1 MASDTGSS
9 TLPNPH
15 HRWRFFRAGGFDQ
28 VLLETG
34 ADLLAL
40 DTLDQKLWVALSCP
54 VAGIE
59 FDKSTLAFVDSD
71 GDGHIRVP
79 EVLSALKWVGSVL
92 RDPDLLTRRQD
103 RMPLSSINDA
113 TDEGRAVLAGARLV
127 LANLGRPDA
136 TEITL
141 DDVCDTARIFAEG
154 MYNGDG
160 VVPPQAVADP
170 ELRAVVSEIVAC
182 YPPQL
187 DRGGEPGVTAET
199 IERFAGEAQALAG
212 WRAEAVNDPGILSFG
227 DDTEVRYEV
236 FKALKPKIEDYFQ
249 RCRLASYDGR
259 AATLLSPSD
268 EDYLKL
274 ALQDLHGESEPL
286 AKLPLAVPGPGKA
299 LRLAD
304 GLNPAW
310 AAAVLRFSAE
320 VSGPML
326 GRADELTD
334 AGWRTICGSFAR
346 YEAWLAAWP
355 ETSVEKIEPARLQA
369 ILAKDCKA
377 ALLDLTERDKAVQ
390 PEVDA
395 IASVEKLIRYTRD
408 LCLLANNFT
417 SFSDF
422 YTRKGKATFQAGTL
436 FLDGRSCDLCVPVAD
451 VAKHAAIATLSR
463 VYLVYCECRRR
474 GAVEKMTIAAAF
486 TAGDSDQ
493 LMVGRNGVF
502 YDRAGQDWD
511 ATIVRI
517 VEHPISI
524 RQAFF
529 APYKRIA
536 RMVGE
541 QLNKAAAAKQK
552 ATEDQSAK
560 AITDHG
566 AKVAASRPDA
576 PAAPPAPFDVGKF
589 AGIFAA
595 IGLAMGAIGTA
606 LAAVMAGLFKLA
618 WWQIPFVIAGVLLL
632 ISGPS
637 MLLAWIK
644 LRQRNLGPILDA
656 NGWAVNARARI
667 NIPFGASLTATAKLP
682 ENSDRSLIDP
692 FAEKKRR
699 WPWVL
704 FFLAAAGGAALILWK
719 QGHLAAWIG
728 K

>member
-1 MASDTGSS
+1 MGSDNGTSASRT
-9 TLPNPH
+9 

-28 VLLETG
+28 VRLETG

-54 VAGIE
+54 VSGVE
-59 FDKSTLAFVDSD
+59 FDRGTLAFVDVD
-71 GDGHIRVP
+71 ADGHIRVP
-79 EVLSALKWVGSVL
+79 EVLAALKWTGRVL
-92 RDPDLLTRRQD
+92 RDPGLMVQRLD
-103 RMPLSSINDA
+103 RLPLSAIDQT
-113 TDEGRAVLAGARLV
+113 TDEGKPVLAGARLV
-127 LANLGRPDA
+127 LSNLGRADA

-141 DDVCDTARIFAEG
+141 EDVSDIARIFAEG

-160 VVPPQAVADP
+160 VVPPAAVPDP
-170 ELRAVVSEIVAC
+170 GLRAVAEEIIAC
-182 YPPQL
+182 YPPQV
-187 DRGGEPGVTAET
+187 DRGGQPGVTAET
-199 IERFAGEAQALAG
+199 IQRFHDEARLLVD
-212 WRAEAVNDPGILSFG
+212 WRAAAAGDPGILPFG
-227 DDTEVRYEV
+227 GETEPRYEL
-236 FKALKPKIEDYFQ
+236 FKALKPKIEDYFH

-259 AATLLSPSD
+259 AAALLSPSD
-268 EDYLKL
+268 DDYLKL
-274 ALQDLHGESEPL
+274 ALQDLHGESESL
-286 AKLPLAVPGPGKA
+286 AKLPLAVPGPGKP
-299 LRLAD
+299 LPLAA

-310 AAAVLRFSAE
+310 SETVARFASAVAA
-320 VSGPML
+320 PML
-326 GRADELTD
+326 GAADALTD
-334 AGWRTICGSFAR
+334 AGWCAIREAFAK
-346 YEAWLAAWP
+346 YEAWQAGWP
-355 ETSVEKIEPARLQA
+355 EVAVEKIEPARLEA
-369 ILAKDCKA
+369 ILATDFRA

-395 IASVEKLIRYTRD
+395 IASVEKLLRYTRD
-408 LCLLANNFT
+408 LHPLVNNFT

-422 YTRKGKATFQAGTL
+422 YTRKGKAIFQAGTL

-463 VYLVYCECRRR
+463 VYLVYCDCRRR
-474 GAVEKMTIAAAF
+474 GTVEKMTIAAAF

-502 YDRAGQDWD
+502 YDRSGQDWD

-529 APYKRIA
+529 APYKRVA

-552 ATEDQSAK
+552 ATEEQAAKGIHETGAK
-560 AITDHG
+560 AVSD
-566 AKVAASRPDA
+566 KP

-595 IGLAMGAIGTA
+595 IGLAVGAIGTA
-606 LAAVMAGLFKLA
+606 LASVVAGLFKLA
-618 WWQIPFVIAGVLLL
+618 WWQIPPVIACVLLL

-637 MLLAWIK
+637 MLMAWIK

-682 ENSDRSLIDP
+682 ENSERSLIDP

-699 WPWVL
+699 WPYVL
-704 FFLAAAGGAALILWK
+704 LVLAGLCGAALVLWK
-719 QGHLAAWIG
+719 QGYLSGWIG